1 MSEQITPADAVET
14 LGNAVALVRATLQE
28 HQVLQ
33 QCLQVLRDNNAA
45 LEAIKAEQKAKG
57 QGQQEANDHA

>member
-14 LGNAVALVRATLQE
+14 VANAVAQYRGTLQE
-28 HQVLQ
+28 HQILQ

-57 QGQQEANDHA
+57 QGQQEAHDHD

>member
-14 LGNAVALVRATLQE
+14 LANAAAQYRGTLQE

-33 QCLQVLRDNNAA
+33 QCLQILRDNNAA
-45 LEAIKAEQKAKG
+45 LEAIKAEQKERA
-57 QGQQEANDHA
+57 EAMDHA

>member
-1 MSEQITPADAVET
+1 MQNEITPADAVET
-14 LGNAVALVRATLQE
+14 VGNAVALVRATLQE

-45 LEAIKAEQKAKG
+45 LETIKAEQKAKG
-57 QGQQEANDHA
+57 EQEAHDHA